1 MSILDRVTK
10 AVGDV
15 VDRGKKEVDQFV
27 RIQKLNSQ
35 IGDFEKSIGES
46 NGQIQ
51 QIKVK
56 IGDMAAD
63 MLRAGTLTSPEMQTL
78 LDQITGVQQQVA
90 SLEDEIKQRRAE
102 IERIKTE
109 DKPAAAPAPP
119 VVDPAVPPP
128 SPLAEPTPPPPPP
141 PPAAAT
147 RFCPQCGVRAGS
159 GAFCSEC
166 GAKIG

>member
-27 RIQKLNSQ
+27 RIQKINGQ
-35 IGDFEKSIGES
+35 IGDFEKNIGES

-56 IGDMAAD
+56 IGEMALE
-63 MLRAGTLTSPEMQTL
+63 MLRAGALNSPEMMTL
-78 LDQITGVQQQVA
+78 LNQIIEVQQKVA
-90 SLEDEIKQRRAE
+90 SFEAEIKHKRVE
-102 IERIKTE
+102 IELIKAE
-109 DKPAAAPAPP
+109 DNPAAVPGPA

-128 SPLAEPTPPPPPP
+128 TPTATPPPPPP
-141 PPAAAT
+141 TTT
-147 RFCPQCGVRAGS
+147 RSCPQCGAPTGS
-159 GAFCSEC
+159 GAFCSAC
-166 GAKIG
+166 GAKLE